1 MQRRL
6 LNFMVTWEDK
16 YAIGVES
23 IDEQHKEL
31 FEIANRIYDL
41 LKNDLITDKYDSII
55 EIIEELKNYT
65 IYHFEA
71 EEEYMKNIGYKKLL
85 SQKVA
90 HNDFLE
96 KMESIDLDQI
106 DNGHNEYLLGIL
118 DFVCEWLV
126 EHIIKEDRL
135 IVGSN

>member
-1 MQRRL
+1 
-6 LNFMVTWEDK
+6 MVTWEDK

>member
-1 MQRRL
+1 MIL
-6 LNFMVTWEDK
+6 WKEEYCV
-16 YAIGVES
+16 GVES

-31 FEIANRIYDL
+31 VVIANKIYEL
-41 LKNDLITDKYDSII
+41 LKNDLIADKYDSII
-55 EIIEELKNYT
+55 AIIDELKDYT
-65 IYHFEA
+65 VYHFKA

-96 KMESIDLDQI
+96 KMQSIDMNKI
-106 DNGHNEYLLGIL
+106 DNGHNEYLIEML

-126 EHIIKEDRL
+126 QHIVKEDKL
-135 IVGSN
+135 IAAQ

>member
-1 MQRRL
+1 
-6 LNFMVTWEDK
+6 MVIWEDK

-31 FEIANRIYDL
+31 FEISNRIFDL

-55 EIIEELKNYT
+55 EIIKELKNYT

-96 KMESIDLDQI
+96 KMEGIHLEQI

-135 IVGSN
+135 IVG

>member
-1 MQRRL
+1 
-6 LNFMVTWEDK
+6 MVIWEDK
-16 YAIGVES
+16 YALGVES

-41 LKNDLITDKYDSII
+41 LKNDLITDKYDPIV

-126 EHIIKEDRL
+126 GHIIKEDKL
-135 IVGSN
+135 IVG

>member
-1 MQRRL
+1 
-6 LNFMVTWEDK
+6 MVTWEDN
-16 YAIGVES
+16 YAIGVEA

-31 FEIANRIYDL
+31 FQISNRIYDL

-96 KMESIDLDQI
+96 KMEGIDLEQI

-135 IVGSN
+135 IVG

>member
-1 MQRRL
+1 
-6 LNFMVTWEDK
+6 MVIWEDK

-31 FEIANRIYDL
+31 FEIANRIFEL

-55 EIIEELKNYT
+55 AIIEELKNYT

-96 KMESIDLDQI
+96 KMEGIDLEQI

-126 EHIIKEDRL
+126 EHIIKEDSL
-135 IVGSN
+135 IVG